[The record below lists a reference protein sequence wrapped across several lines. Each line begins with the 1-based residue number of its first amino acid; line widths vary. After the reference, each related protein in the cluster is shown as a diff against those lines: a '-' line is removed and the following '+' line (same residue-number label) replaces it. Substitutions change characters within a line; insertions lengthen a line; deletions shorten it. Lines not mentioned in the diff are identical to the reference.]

1 MKNFLYYNS
10 RVQNF
15 NRENDE
21 VRGQTKTKAATLK
34 SQHNPNP
41 SESKHY

>member
-34 SQHNPNP
+34 YAAQPQP
-41 SESKHY
+41 